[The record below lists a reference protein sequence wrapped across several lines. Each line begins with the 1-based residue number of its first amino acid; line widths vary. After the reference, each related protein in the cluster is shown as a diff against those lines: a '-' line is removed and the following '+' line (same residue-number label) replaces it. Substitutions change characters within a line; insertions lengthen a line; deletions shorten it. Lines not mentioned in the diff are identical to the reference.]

1 MGRTK
6 LKRLLIVDDEIPLRN
21 NLQETFSGHGY
32 HVDVASDGAEA
43 LQRIEEERYSLVIT
57 DMKMPKA
64 SGLNVLA
71 RARGKDETTLVIIMT
86 AYADVPSAVEAMR
99 LGAYDYI
106 QKPFELEELE
116 LKVMRAF
123 EHQREARQLEALK
136 EREEQRPD
144 LVCESTGMKQV
155 MTIVEKVARSKAT
168 VLITGETGTGKER
181 VAEAIHQDSW
191 RSQHNLVKVNC
202 AALSEEL
209 IESELFGHERG
220 SFTGALRRKIGRFE
234 MADEGT
240 LFLDEIGN
248 MSPRTQA
255 KVLRVLQDQEFE
267 RVGGEKSIKVDVRVV
282 AATNHDLLEAIDRGE
297 FRDDLFHRLSVVNIW
312 IPPLREREEDILPL
326 ARIFLEKYSREMH
339 RSFRGLT
346 EDAQRVF
353 LEHSWPGNV
362 RELKNTIERTVLM
375 SERDWITAADIS
387 LFAGRP
393 SSARGRAG
401 AGDSPAGMD
410 LENLERQAVLEALQR
425 ANWVQKDAAAALGI
439 SSRVMNYKVRK
450 YNFKNARWNRNKPEP
465 VDG

>member
-1 MGRTK
+1 MRRTK

-21 NLQETFSGHGY
+21 NLQETFSGHGF

-43 LQRIEEERYSLVIT
+43 IRRLEEERYSLVIT
-57 DMKMPKA
+57 DMKMPRA
-64 SGLNVLA
+64 SGLDVLA
-71 RARGKDETTLVIIMT
+71 RARGKDETTLVMVMT

-123 EHQREARQLEALK
+123 EHQREARNLEALK
-136 EREEQRPD
+136 EQENQRPG
-144 LVCESTGMKQV
+144 LVCESAGMKQV

-168 VLITGETGTGKER
+168 VLISGETGTGKER
-181 VAEAIHQDSW
+181 VAEAIHRDSW
-191 RSQHNLVKVNC
+191 RSQHSLVKVNC

-234 MADEGT
+234 LADEGT

-267 RVGGEKSIKVDVRVV
+267 RVGGEKSIRVDVRLV
-282 AATNHDLLEAIDRGE
+282 AATNHDLLKAIDRGE

-326 ARIFLEKYSREMH
+326 ARLFLERYSREMH

-346 EDAQRVF
+346 EEAQRV
-353 LEHSWPGNV
+353 LLAHSWPGNV
-362 RELKNTIERTVLM
+362 RELKNTLERAVLM
-375 SERDWITAADIS
+375 SDRDWITAADIS
-387 LFAGRP
+387 LFAGPP
-393 SSARGRAG
+393 SPAGGRSG
-401 AGDSPAGMD
+401 AGGSPAGMD

-425 ANWVQKDAAAALGI
+425 ANWVQKEAAAALGI
-439 SSRVMNYKVRK
+439 SSRVMNYKVKK

-465 VDG
+465 GDS